1 VEINCREHFSVLGY
15 QEIPFSVS
23 SRWFSGTGAIQT
35 YQLEELL
42 GTKLRALYQRKK
54 GRDLFDLYKA
64 LTLFQVSSERII
76 ECYYE
81 YMRFVVKNIPTQ
93 KQYILNLDEKMK
105 DDEFINDTNFLLRPT
120 EVYNPVDAYDLI
132 KDKLLKYL

>member
-1 VEINCREHFSVLGY
+1 
-15 QEIPFSVS
+15 
-23 SRWFSGTGAIQT
+23 
-35 YQLEELL
+35 
-42 GTKLRALYQRKK
+42 
-54 GRDLFDLYKA
+54 
-64 LTLFQVSSERII
+64 
-76 ECYYE
+76 
-81 YMRFVVKNIPTQ
+81 MRFVVKNIPTQ